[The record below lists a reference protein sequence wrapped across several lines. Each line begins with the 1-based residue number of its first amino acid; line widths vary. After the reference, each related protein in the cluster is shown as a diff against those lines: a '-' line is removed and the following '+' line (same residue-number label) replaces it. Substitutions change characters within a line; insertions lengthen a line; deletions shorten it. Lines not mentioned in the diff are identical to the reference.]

1 MKNKT
6 RLGKLDTYIGEQT
19 LFEGSLTSKDDLCI
33 YGSVRGRIESAGR
46 VVIGQSG
53 EVEADIVA
61 DDVVVNGKVVGDVT
75 AKGILEMSSTGII
88 QGDVKTSRLI
98 MEDGGKF
105 EGHCEMLTGEEPPA
119 GKKAEPEDVAQTRG
133 AEGSPKPP
141 SPSKS

>member
-19 LFEGSLTSKDDLCI
+19 LFEGSLTSKNNLCI

-53 EVEADIVA
+53 EIEADIVA
-61 DDVVVNGKVVGDVT
+61 DDVMVNGKVKGDVT
-75 AKGILEMSSTGII
+75 ARGILEMSSTGII
-88 QGDVKTSRLI
+88 QGDVKTARLI

-105 EGHCEMLTGEEPPA
+105 EGHCEMLSGEKPPA
-119 GKKAEPEDVAQTRG
+119 GKKAEHADVAHAHG
-133 AEGSPKPP
+133 AEESPEPP